1 MSKAPSPQKVIM
13 SLRGPWI
20 GTATAI
26 YVLYFLQQNE
36 WWAGPSPRLSKVE
49 MVVLRDATKFTLEGG

>member
-1 MSKAPSPQKVIM
+1 MSKAPSPQKVNV
-13 SLRGPWI
+13 SLGGPWI

-26 YVLYFLQQNE
+26 YALYFLQQNE

-49 MVVLRDATKFTLEGG
+49 VVAVRDAKLIWEGG